1 MARIKFTKFIKSTK
15 KFLAI
20 IFLILLL
27 ILFKI
32 FQPTEIEEEFKMS
45 ILAAVAVPHPP
56 IILPEIGRGEEKK
69 ISATTDAYKEIA
81 RRIVELN
88 PDTIIITSPHSI
100 LYADYFHISPGET
113 AEGDMARFNAPQVN
127 LKINYDVEFVDK
139 LSEMAMAENIPAGK
153 MGERDKTLDH
163 GTFIPIRFLEQAGL
177 DLNKVKFLRIGL
189 SGLGADV
196 HYKFGQII
204 SKVATELNRRVVFV
218 ASGDLSHKLPG
229 SHYGFV
235 EESLIFDKEV
245 MENLG
250 GAEFLKLLTMD
261 NKMCNRAAECG
272 LRSFWIMAGALDR
285 KNLTAE
291 KLSYEGT
298 FGVGYGVV
306 WYEIGSE
313 NPKRNFDEQLANYK
327 HNEFVERKKNED
339 DFVKLARLSLE
350 TFVKTHKPAEMP
362 KDLPSEMTS
371 RRAGTFVSLHK
382 DGNLRG
388 CIGTFLP
395 TTNSIAEEILQNA
408 VSACSRDPRFSPV
421 EVSELED
428 IEISVDVLSEPERV
442 FDIKDCDAKKYGV
455 IVENNGRRGLLL
467 PDLEGV
473 ETVQQQI
480 EIAKKK
486 AGIPANE
493 KVMLWRFEVIRHH

>member
-1 MARIKFTKFIKSTK
+1 
-15 KFLAI
+15 
-20 IFLILLL
+20 
-27 ILFKI
+27 
-32 FQPTEIEEEFKMS
+32 MS

-56 IILPEIGRGEEKK
+56 IILPEIGHGEEEK
-69 ISATTDAYKEIA
+69 ISATSDAYKEIS

-113 AEGDMARFNAPQVN
+113 AEGDMARFNAPQVQ

-139 LSEMAMAENIPAGK
+139 LSEVSMAENIPAGK
-153 MGERDKTLDH
+153 MGEREKNLDH

-177 DLNKVKFLRIGL
+177 NLDAVKFVRIGL
-189 SGLGADV
+189 SGFGADV
-196 HYKFGQII
+196 HYKFGQTI
-204 SKVATELNRRVVFV
+204 SKVADELNRRVVFI
-218 ASGDLSHKLPG
+218 ASGDLSHKLKADGP
-229 SHYGFV
+229 YGFI
-235 EESLIFDKEV
+235 EEGPQFDKAV

-250 GAEFLKLLTMD
+250 GADFLKLLTMD

-285 KNLTAE
+285 KAVTAE
-291 KLSYEGT
+291 KLSYEGP
-298 FGVGYGVV
+298 FGVGYGIV
-306 WYEIGSE
+306 WFGIGGA
-313 NPKRNFDEQLANYK
+313 NIARNFDVQLANFK
-327 HNEFVERKKNED
+327 HNEFIERKKSED
-339 DFVKLARLSLE
+339 DFVKLARLSME
-350 TFVKTHKPAEMP
+350 TFVKTHKAAELP
-362 KDLPSEMTS
+362 KDLPAEMTE

-382 DGNLRG
+382 NGNLRG

-408 VSACSRDPRFSPV
+408 ISACSRDPRFSPV

-428 IEISVDVLSEPERV
+428 IEISVDVLAEPERV

-455 IVENNGRRGLLL
+455 IVENGGRRGLLL

-473 ETVQQQI
+473 ETVQEQI
-480 EIAKKK
+480 AIAKKK

>member
-1 MARIKFTKFIKSTK
+1 MM
-15 KFLAI
+15 FLT
-20 IFLILLL
+20 LLL
-27 ILFKI
+27 HFVEI
-32 FQPTEIEEEFKMS
+32 FQPTENVEEELKMG

-69 ISATTDAYKEIA
+69 ISATTIAYKEIS

-100 LYADYFHISPGET
+100 LYADYFHISPGNS

-139 LSEMAMAENIPAGK
+139 LSEVAMNENIPAGK

-189 SGLGADV
+189 SGLSADV

-204 SKVATELNRRVVFV
+204 SKVTTELNRRVVFV

-235 EESLIFDKEV
+235 EESLQFDKEV

-250 GAEFLKLLTMD
+250 GADFLKLLTMD
-261 NKMCNRAAECG
+261 NKMCSRAAECG
-272 LRSFWIMAGALDR
+272 LRSFWIMAGALD
-285 KNLTAE
+285 KKSVTAE
-291 KLSYEGT
+291 KLSYEGP

-306 WYEIGSE
+306 WYEIGGE
-313 NPKRNFDEQLANYK
+313 NLSRNFDEQLKNFNHEEYIK
-327 HNEFVERKKNED
+327 RKNSED
-339 DFVKLARLSLE
+339 EFVKLARLSLE
-350 TFVKTHKPAEMP
+350 TFVKTHKPAELP
-362 KDLPSEMTS
+362 KNLPAEMTD

-408 VSACSRDPRFSPV
+408 ISTCSRDPRFSPV
-421 EVSELED
+421 EVSELEE

-455 IVENNGRRGLLL
+455 IVENGGRRGLLL

-473 ETVQQQI
+473 ETVQEQI
-480 EIAKKK
+480 AIAKKK

>member
-1 MARIKFTKFIKSTK
+1 
-15 KFLAI
+15 
-20 IFLILLL
+20 
-27 ILFKI
+27 
-32 FQPTEIEEEFKMS
+32 MS

-56 IILPEIGRGEEKK
+56 IILPEIGRGEEEK
-69 ISATTDAYKEIA
+69 ISATSNAYKEIS

-88 PDTIIITSPHSI
+88 PDTIIITSPHTI
-100 LYADYFHISPGET
+100 LYADYFHISPGDS
-113 AEGDMARFNAPQVN
+113 AEGDMSRFNAPQVN

-139 LSEMAMAENIPAGK
+139 LTRAAMSEFIAAGK
-153 MGERDKTLDH
+153 LGEREKNLDH
-163 GTFIPIRFLEQAGL
+163 GTFIPVRFLEQAGL
-177 DLNKVKFLRIGL
+177 DLDKVKFLRIGL
-189 SGLGADV
+189 SGLSAAV
-196 HYKFGQII
+196 HYQFGKII
-204 SKVATELNRRVVFV
+204 SKVADELNRRAVFI

-235 EESLIFDKEV
+235 EEGPQFDKAV

-250 GAEFLKLLTMD
+250 GADFLKLLTMD
-261 NKMCNRAAECG
+261 NKICNRAAECG

-285 KNLTAE
+285 KNITAE

-306 WYEIGSE
+306 WFNVVGE
-313 NPKRNFDEQLANYK
+313 NLDRNFDVQLENFQHEDYL
-327 HNEFVERKKNED
+327 NRKKNED
-339 DFVKLARLSLE
+339 SFVKLARLSLE
-350 TFVKTHKPAEMP
+350 TFVKTHKPAELP
-362 KDLPSEMTS
+362 KDLPAEMLN

-421 EVSELED
+421 EVSELEE
-428 IEISVDVLSEPERV
+428 IEISVDVLSEPERI
-442 FDIKDCDAKKYGV
+442 FDIKDLDAKKYGV

-473 ETVQQQI
+473 NTPQEQI
-480 EIAKKK
+480 SIAMKK

-493 KVMLWRFEVIRHH
+493 KISLWRFEVIRHH